1 MAHDL
6 AIVRTLRTHKVT
18 YHDSVGALAALG
30 LLLWASAFATY
41 VCGAAYHV
49 DTVAGDVYAAL
60 SGAHVLVGGLVV
72 VDAVWLAG
80 RFWPLQ
86 TVVVGTG
93 TSITLSLPALGGAA
107 LAHDDRAGV
116 ALALGA
122 LALACYANA
131 TMVSVLFELFH
142 RGIAPS
148 APSAPL
154 RAEIV
159 VPRRSGG
166 RERA

>member
-1 MAHDL
+1 MTLFSNAHTYETRAHDHKTKMAHDL
-6 AIVRTLRTHKVT
+6 AIVRMLRTHKVT

-86 TVVVGTG
+86 AVVVGTG
-93 TSITLSLPALGGAA
+93 TSITLSLPALGARRS
-107 LAHDDRAGV
+107 RA
-116 ALALGA
+116 
-122 LALACYANA
+122 
-131 TMVSVLFELFH
+131 T
-142 RGIAPS
+142 IAPASRSRS
-148 APSAPL
+148 ARSRS
-154 RAEIV
+154 RATPT
-159 VPRRSGG
+159 PRW
-166 RERA
+166 